1 MAVGQGRRIILLAGP
16 TASGKSAL
24 AVRWAQACGG
34 VVVNADSM
42 QVYSD
47 LRVLTARP
55 DGDEERR
62 TPHMLY
68 GHVDGATA
76 YSVALWLG
84 DVRRLLAGTD
94 PRPLI
99 FVGGTGLY
107 LQALTAGLSEVPPI
121 DEAVRERWRSQSA
134 LRSAADLHGELAR
147 RDAVAAGRIRASDT
161 QRILRALEVVESTG
175 RSILEWQSEVSPPLV
190 QTGER
195 FLLVP
200 ERSDIRGRISERFR
214 TMISAGALEEVRIL
228 MQRGLDPS
236 LPVMRAIGVAPLI
249 AHLEGRLR
257 LDEAVERAITDSRQY
272 AKRQTTWMRNR
283 FADWRAAPTIFENA
297 V

>member
-24 AVRWAQACGG
+24 AAQWAQACGG
-34 VVVNADSM
+34 LVVNADSM

-55 DGDEERR
+55 DPEEERR

-68 GHVDGATA
+68 GHVDGAKP
-76 YSVALWLG
+76 YSVALWLD

-94 PRPLI
+94 RRPLI

-107 LQALTAGLSEVPPI
+107 LQALTQGLSEVPPI
-121 DEAVRERWRSQSA
+121 DEAVREHWRGQSA
-134 LRSAADLHGELAR
+134 LRSAADLHGELVR
-147 RDAVAAGRIRASDT
+147 RDAAAAERIRASDT

-175 RSILEWQSEVSPPLV
+175 RSLLEWQSEVSPALV
-190 QTGER
+190 QAGER
-195 FLLVP
+195 FLLIP
-200 ERSDIRGRISERFR
+200 ARSEVRVRIAERFR
-214 TMISAGALEEVRIL
+214 TMILAGGLDEVRIL
-228 MQRGLDPS
+228 LQRGLDPS
-236 LPVMRAIGVAPLI
+236 LPVMRAIGVAPLA

-283 FADWRAAPTIFENA
+283 FADWQPAPASF
-297 V
+297 